1 MVWNNVKFYVLAFAI
16 VLMGSLVSTGLQ
28 LLESLFPEIHP
39 LNKLFANL
47 SGVTMG
53 GVIMVLAFLRDNR
66 VDQERKRAE
75 RYEQEASNAKA
86 EASNAKA
93 EASNAKAE
101 ASNAR
106 AEASNAKAEAK
117 SAQDHAKWW
126 QEKAERAE
134 AELADLRSQFQAG
147 DVLARLRRLEE
158 RYGVDD
164 AENRL
169 SD

>member
-1 MVWNNVKFYVLAFAI
+1 MIWNNVKFYVLAFAI
-16 VLMGSLVSTGLQ
+16 VLTGSLVSTGLQ
-28 LLESLFPEIHP
+28 LLEGSFPEIHP
-39 LNKLFANL
+39 LNKLLANL

-66 VDQERKRAE
+66 VDQERKRAD
-75 RYEQEASNAKA
+75 RYEEEASNAKA

-101 ASNAR
+101 A
-106 AEASNAKAEAK
+106 K
-117 SAQDHAKWW
+117 SAQDDARRWR
-126 QEKAERAE
+126 EKAERAE
-134 AELADLRSQFQAG
+134 AELAVLRSQFQEG

-164 AENRL
+164 TENRA
-169 SD
+169 SA

>member
-86 EASNAKA
+86 EASNA
-93 EASNAKAE
+93 
-101 ASNAR
+101 R

-117 SAQDHAKWW
+117 SAHDHAKWW

>member
-1 MVWNNVKFYVLAFAI
+1 MIWNNVKFYVLAFAI
-16 VLMGSLVSTGLQ
+16 VLTGSLVSTGLQ
-28 LLESLFPEIHP
+28 LLEGSFPEIHP

-66 VDQERKRAE
+66 VDQERKRAD
-75 RYEQEASNAKA
+75 RFQVEASSAKA
-86 EASNAKA
+86 EAS
-93 EASNAKAE
+93 S
-101 ASNAR
+101 
-106 AEASNAKAEAK
+106 AKAEAK
-117 SAQDHAKWW
+117 SAQDDAKWW
-126 QEKAERAE
+126 REKAERAE
-134 AELADLRSQFQAG
+134 AELASLRSQFQEE

-164 AENRL
+164 AGNRV

>member
-93 EASNAKAE
+93 EASNA
-101 ASNAR
+101 R

>member
-1 MVWNNVKFYVLAFAI
+1 MIWNNVKFYVLAFAI
-16 VLMGSLVSTGLQ
+16 VLTGSLVSTGLQ
-28 LLESLFPEIHP
+28 LLELSFPEIPP

-66 VDQERKRAE
+66 VDHERKRADRFQE
-75 RYEQEASNAKA
+75 EASSAKA

-101 ASNAR
+101 A
-106 AEASNAKAEAK
+106 K
-117 SAQDHAKWW
+117 SAQDDAKWW
-126 QEKAERAE
+126 REKAERAE
-134 AELADLRSQFQAG
+134 AELASLRSQFQEG

-164 AENRL
+164 AENRA